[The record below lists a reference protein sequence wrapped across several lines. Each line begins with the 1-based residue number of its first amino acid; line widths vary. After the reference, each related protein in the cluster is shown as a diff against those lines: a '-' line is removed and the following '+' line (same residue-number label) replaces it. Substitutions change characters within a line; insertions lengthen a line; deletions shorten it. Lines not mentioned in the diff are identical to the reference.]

1 MKNRIFTRQF
11 LCGRNSLDLQIYIFF
26 SPIIIIIQ
34 PLNIIA
40 NTGASNLLLITI
52 SSIFSFFILLAT
64 IKTFQLIFM
73 KKKEYS
79 PIPIWLIFVI
89 GSVTGAV
96 KGVALFLINKELGVI
111 NDSDLILKNQIL
123 FAILAWGVIVPVF
136 AATSNQIA
144 LVRDR
149 RLIIMDELLLE
160 ESVKLVNEDRLTQ
173 IKQSVRLAIE
183 SDVSLLMQEVQTQI
197 TKSKDSTL
205 EERYQQISKVLLDSA
220 ENFVRPLSHKLMV
233 DNRMEFPSPTLW
245 QIFALA
251 LRKPIFPIFPLLVLN
266 TISSLTVL
274 IRLELSSFQLIAICL
289 QQIGLLAI
297 LIFSL
302 QKFIAIFKHFV
313 IPATLFML
321 ALNVYLSAL
330 FLNVFNSQISG
341 VAEVNRLVLNFV
353 WELSFFI
360 IVSFIYNLFRNEL
373 DVRSFIKQ
381 LIDSSKIDQSLAQ
394 DEALRVQY
402 DIARYLHG
410 NLQSRMMSLGLTL
423 KMSQQQD
430 EESMTSAMSIAD
442 SLLNSPFAEYLD
454 QHSRT
459 LIEEVDFAV
468 GKWDGL
474 LNVKTDIEDLDAK
487 LSFVQKRAI
496 GAVVEEALANALRH
510 GFAKEVDIRIYQGKT
525 GISIDITDDGI
536 GPRMQ
541 KPGLGTRLYD
551 LVAING
557 WSLQYRLDGFGSI
570 LELRI

>member
-1 MKNRIFTRQF
+1 MKNRIFTKQF
-11 LCGRNSLDLQIYIFF
+11 LCGRNSLDIPIYIFF
-26 SPIIIIIQ
+26 SPVIIIVQ
-34 PLNIIA
+34 PLNNIT
-40 NTGASNLLLITI
+40 NTDTSNLLLVTI

-89 GSVTGAV
+89 GNLTGAV
-96 KGVALFLINKELGVI
+96 KGVALYLFNKELGVI
-111 NDSDLILKNQIL
+111 TDSDLLIKNQIL
-123 FAILAWGVIVPVF
+123 IAIIAWGVIVPLF

-144 LVRDR
+144 LVRNR

-173 IKQSVRLAIE
+173 IKKSVRMAIE

-197 TKSKDSTL
+197 TNSKDSTL

-233 DNRMEFPSPTLW
+233 DNRMEFPSPSLW
-245 QIFALA
+245 QIFTLA

-266 TISSLTVL
+266 TVSSLTVL
-274 IRLELSSFQLIAICL
+274 LRLELSSFQLLAICL

-302 QKFIAIFKHFV
+302 QKFIAIFNHLV
-313 IPATLFML
+313 ISTTLFML

-330 FLNVFNSQISG
+330 FLKVFNSQISG
-341 VAEVNRLVLNFV
+341 AVELSRFVLNFV
-353 WELSFFI
+353 WEISFFI
-360 IVSFIYNLFRNEL
+360 IISFIYNLFRSEL
-373 DVRSFIKQ
+373 DVRLFVGQ

-430 EESMTSAMSIAD
+430 EESMSSAMSIAD

-454 QHSRT
+454 QNTRT
-459 LIEEVDFAV
+459 LIEEVEFAV
-468 GKWDGL
+468 DKWQGL
-474 LNVKTDIEDLDAK
+474 LKVKTDIEDLDAK

-525 GISIDITDDGI
+525 GISIDVIDDGI

-557 WSLQYRLDGFGSI
+557 WSLQYRLDGLGSI

>member
-1 MKNRIFTRQF
+1 MKNRIFTKQL
-11 LCGRNSLDLQIYIFF
+11 LCGKNSLDLPIYIFF
-26 SPIIIIIQ
+26 SPVIIFIQ
-34 PLNIIA
+34 PLNLMK
-40 NTGASNLLLITI
+40 NYDTKNLLLITL
-52 SSIFSFFILLAT
+52 SSIFSFFILIAI
-64 IKTFQLIFM
+64 IKTFQLILM
-73 KKKEYS
+73 RKEQYS
-79 PIPIWLIFVI
+79 PIPIWLIFLI
-89 GSVTGAV
+89 GNFTGAV
-96 KGVALFLINKELGVI
+96 KGWTLFLTNKEIGAQTDNFFAAETQVLL
-111 NDSDLILKNQIL
+111 NTL
-123 FAILAWGVIVPVF
+123 FWGVIVPVF

-144 LVRDR
+144 KVRDR
-149 RLIIMDELLLE
+149 RLIMMDELLLE
-160 ESVKLVNEDRLTQ
+160 ESVKLANEDRLTQ
-173 IKQSVRLAIE
+173 IKNSVRVAIE
-183 SDVSLLMQEVQTQI
+183 SDVSLLMREVQTQI
-197 TKSKDSTL
+197 TESKDSTL
-205 EERYQQISKVLLDSA
+205 EERYEQISKVLLDSA
-220 ENFVRPLSHKLMV
+220 ENFVRPLSHKLME
-233 DNRMEFPSPTLW
+233 DNRLEFPSPTLW
-245 QIFALA
+245 QIFMLA
-251 LRKPIFPIFPLLVLN
+251 LRKPIFPILPLLVLN

-274 IRLELSSFQLIAICL
+274 LRLELSNIEILAICL

-302 QKFIAIFKHFV
+302 QKFIAIFKHLV
-313 IPATLFML
+313 ISATLFTL
-321 ALNVYLSAL
+321 VLNVYISGL
-330 FLNVFNSQISG
+330 FLKLFNSQISG
-341 VAEVNRLVLNFV
+341 TAEINRYILNFF

-360 IVSFIYNLFRNEL
+360 IISFMYNLFRSES
-373 DVRSFIKQ
+373 DIRSFVKQ

-423 KMSQQQD
+423 KMSQQHD
-430 EESMTSAMSIAD
+430 EESMSSAMSIAD

-454 QHSRT
+454 QHARA
-459 LIEEVDFAV
+459 LVEEVDFAV

-474 LNVKTDIEDLDAK
+474 LNVKTDIEDLDEK

-510 GFAKEVDIRIYQGKT
+510 GFAKEVNIRIYQGRT

>member
-251 LRKPIFPIFPLLVLN
+251 LRKPIFPIFPLLLLN

-459 LIEEVDFAV
+459 LIEEVDFAI

-510 GFAKEVDIRIYQGKT
+510 GFAKEVGIRIYQGKT

>member
-1 MKNRIFTRQF
+1 MKNRIFTKQI
-11 LCGRNSLDLQIYIFF
+11 LCGKNSLDLPIYIFF
-26 SPIIIIIQ
+26 SPVIIFIQ
-34 PLNIIA
+34 PLNLMT
-40 NTGASNLLLITI
+40 NYDTKNLLLITL
-52 SSIFSFFILLAT
+52 SSIFSFFILIAI
-64 IKTFQLIFM
+64 IKTFQLILM
-73 KKKEYS
+73 RKEQYS
-79 PIPIWLIFVI
+79 PIPIWLIFLI
-89 GSVTGAV
+89 GNFTGAV
-96 KGVALFLINKELGVI
+96 KGWILFLTNKEIGAQTD
-111 NDSDLILKNQIL
+111 NF
-123 FAILAWGVIVPVF
+123 FAAETQVLLATLAWGVIVPVF

-144 LVRDR
+144 KVRDR
-149 RLIIMDELLLE
+149 RLIMMDELLLE
-160 ESVKLVNEDRLTQ
+160 ESVKLANEDRLTQ
-173 IKQSVRLAIE
+173 IKNSVRVAIE
-183 SDVSLLMQEVQTQI
+183 SDVSLLMREVQTQI
-197 TKSKDSTL
+197 TESKDSTL
-205 EERYQQISKVLLDSA
+205 EERYEQISKVLLDSA

-233 DNRMEFPSPTLW
+233 DNRLEFPSPTLW
-245 QIFALA
+245 QIFMLA
-251 LRKPIFPIFPLLVLN
+251 LSKPIFPIFPLLILN

-274 IRLELSSFQLIAICL
+274 LRLELSNIEILAICL

-297 LIFSL
+297 LIFTL
-302 QKFIAIFKHFV
+302 QKFVANFKHLV
-313 IPATLFML
+313 VAATLFVL
-321 ALNVYLSAL
+321 SLNIYLSSL
-330 FLNVFNSQISG
+330 FLKLFNSQISG
-341 VAEVNRLVLNFV
+341 AAELNRYILNFV
-353 WELSFFI
+353 WEVSFFI
-360 IVSFIYNLFRNEL
+360 IVSFIYNLFRSEL
-373 DVRSFIKQ
+373 DVRLFVKQ

-423 KMSQQQD
+423 KMSQQHD
-430 EESMTSAMSIAD
+430 EESMSSAMSIAD

-454 QHSRT
+454 QHTRT
-459 LIEEVDFAV
+459 LVEEVDFAV

-474 LNVKTDIEDLDAK
+474 LNVKTDIEDLDEK

-510 GFAKEVDIRIYQGKT
+510 GFAKEVNIRIYQGRT

>member
-233 DNRMEFPSPTLW
+233 DNRMEFPSPTHW

-251 LRKPIFPIFPLLVLN
+251 LRKPIFPIFPLLLLN

-274 IRLELSSFQLIAICL
+274 IRLELSSFQLLAICL

-373 DVRSFIKQ
+373 DVRLFVKQ

-430 EESMTSAMSIAD
+430 EESMSSAMSIAG

-454 QHSRT
+454 QHTRA
-459 LIEEVDFAV
+459 LVEEVDFAV
-468 GKWDGL
+468 GKWEGL
-474 LNVKTDIEDLDAK
+474 LKVETDIEDLDAK

-510 GFAKEVDIRIYQGKT
+510 GFAKEVGIRIYQGKT

>member
-251 LRKPIFPIFPLLVLN
+251 LRKPIFPIFPLLLLN

-430 EESMTSAMSIAD
+430 EESMSSAMSIAG

-454 QHSRT
+454 QHTRA
-459 LIEEVDFAV
+459 LVEEVDFAV
-468 GKWDGL
+468 GKWEGL
-474 LNVKTDIEDLDAK
+474 LKVETDIEDLDAK

>member
-251 LRKPIFPIFPLLVLN
+251 LRKPIFPIFPLLLLN

-373 DVRSFIKQ
+373 DVRLFVKQ

-474 LNVKTDIEDLDAK
+474 LTVKTDIEDLDEK

>member
-52 SSIFSFFILLAT
+52 SSVFSFFILLAT

-89 GSVTGAV
+89 GSLTGAV

-144 LVRDR
+144 LVKDR
-149 RLIIMDELLLE
+149 RLIIMEELLLE

-173 IKQSVRLAIE
+173 IKKSVRMAIE

-233 DNRMEFPSPTLW
+233 DNRMEFPSPTLR
-245 QIFALA
+245 QIFTLA
-251 LRKPIFPIFPLLVLN
+251 LRKPIFPILPLLVLN

-274 IRLELSSFQLIAICL
+274 LRLELSSFQLLAICL

-313 IPATLFML
+313 IPTTLFML

-330 FLNVFNSQISG
+330 FLKVFNSQISG

-353 WELSFFI
+353 WEVSFFI

-373 DVRSFIKQ
+373 DVRLFVKQ

-430 EESMTSAMSIAD
+430 EESMSSAMSIAG

-454 QHSRT
+454 QHTRT
-459 LIEEVDFAV
+459 LVEEVDFAV
-468 GKWDGL
+468 GKWEGL

-510 GFAKEVDIRIYQGKT
+510 GFAKEVGIRIYQGKT

>member
-1 MKNRIFTRQF
+1 
-11 LCGRNSLDLQIYIFF
+11 
-26 SPIIIIIQ
+26 
-34 PLNIIA
+34 
-40 NTGASNLLLITI
+40 
-52 SSIFSFFILLAT
+52 
-64 IKTFQLIFM
+64 M

-89 GSVTGAV
+89 GNLTGLI
-96 KGVALFLINKELGVI
+96 KGSIFFLINKEIGAFTD
-111 NDSDLILKNQIL
+111 NDLKIENQIL
-123 FAILAWGVIVPVF
+123 IAVLAWGVIVPVF

-149 RLIIMDELLLE
+149 RLIIMNELLLE

-173 IKQSVRLAIE
+173 IKNSVRLAIE
-183 SDVSLLMQEVQTQI
+183 SDVSLLMQEVQNQI
-197 TKSKDSTL
+197 TESKDSTL
-205 EERYQQISKVLLDSA
+205 EERYEQISKVLLDSA

-233 DNRMEFPSPTLW
+233 DNRLEFPSPTIW
-245 QIFALA
+245 QIFTLA
-251 LRKPIFPIFPLLVLN
+251 LRKPIFPILPLLVLN
-266 TISSLTVL
+266 TISSITVL
-274 IRLELSSFQLIAICL
+274 LRLELSSFQLIAICL

-297 LIFSL
+297 LIFIL
-302 QKFIAIFKHFV
+302 QKFIAIFKHLV
-313 IPATLFML
+313 ISATLFTL
-321 ALNVYLSAL
+321 VLNVYISGL
-330 FLNVFNSQISG
+330 FLKVFNSQIFG
-341 VAEVNRLVLNFV
+341 AVELNRYILNFV
-353 WELSFFI
+353 WELSIFVI
-360 IVSFIYNLFRNEL
+360 ISFIYNLFRSEL
-373 DVRSFIKQ
+373 DVRLFVKQ

-423 KMSQQQD
+423 KMSQQHD
-430 EESMTSAMSIAD
+430 EESMSSAMSIAD

-454 QHSRT
+454 QHTRA
-459 LIEEVDFAV
+459 LVEEVDFAV

-474 LNVKTDIEDLDAK
+474 LNVKTDIEDLDEK

-510 GFAKEVDIRIYQGKT
+510 GFAKEVNIRIYQGGT

>member
-1 MKNRIFTRQF
+1 MKNRIFTKQL
-11 LCGRNSLDLQIYIFF
+11 LCGKNSLDLPIYIFF
-26 SPIIIIIQ
+26 SPIIILLQ
-34 PLNIIA
+34 PLNLIT
-40 NTGASNLLLITI
+40 NYDSGNLLLTTL
-52 SSIFSFFILLAT
+52 SSIFSFFILLVT
-64 IKTFQLIFM
+64 IKTFQLILM
-73 KKKEYS
+73 RKEQYS

-89 GSVTGAV
+89 GNFTGVV
-96 KGVALFLINKELGVI
+96 KGGTLFVINKEIGALTDGALTVET
-111 NDSDLILKNQIL
+111 QIL
-123 FAILAWGVIVPVF
+123 LATLAWGVIVPIF

-144 LVRDR
+144 KVRDR
-149 RLIIMDELLLE
+149 RLNMMDELLLE
-160 ESVKLVNEDRLTQ
+160 ESVKLANEDRLTQ
-173 IKQSVRLAIE
+173 IKQSVRVAIE
-183 SDVSLLMQEVQTQI
+183 SDVSLLMKEVQTQI

-233 DNRMEFPSPTLW
+233 DNRLEFPSPTLW
-245 QIFALA
+245 QISMLA

-266 TISSLTVL
+266 TISSLTFL
-274 IRLELSSFQLIAICL
+274 LRLELTNIEILAICL
-289 QQIGLLAI
+289 QQIGLLTI

-302 QKFIAIFKHFV
+302 QKIVANFKHLV
-313 IPATLFML
+313 VAATLFTVS
-321 ALNVYLSAL
+321 LNVYLSNS
-330 FLNVFNSQISG
+330 FLQMFNSQISG
-341 VAEVNRLVLNFV
+341 VAQINRYVLNCV
-353 WELSFFI
+353 WELSFFVI
-360 IVSFIYNLFRNEL
+360 ISFLYNLFRSEL
-373 DVRSFIKQ
+373 DIRSFVKQ

-423 KMSQQQD
+423 KMSEQKD

-459 LIEEVDFAV
+459 LIEEVNFAV
-468 GKWDGL
+468 GKWEGL
-474 LNVKTDIEDLDAK
+474 LNVKTDMENLDAK

>member
-1 MKNRIFTRQF
+1 MKNRIFTKQL
-11 LCGRNSLDLQIYIFF
+11 LCGKNSLDLPIYIFF
-26 SPIIIIIQ
+26 SPIIILLQ
-34 PLNIIA
+34 PLNLIT
-40 NTGASNLLLITI
+40 NYGSSNLLLITL

-64 IKTFQLIFM
+64 IKTFQLILM
-73 KKKEYS
+73 RKEQYS

-89 GSVTGAV
+89 GNITGVV
-96 KGVALFLINKELGVI
+96 KGGTLFVINKEIGALT
-111 NDSDLILKNQIL
+111 DSALKLETQIL
-123 FAILAWGVIVPVF
+123 LATFAWGMIVPIF

-144 LVRDR
+144 KVRDR
-149 RLIIMDELLLE
+149 RLNMMDELLLE
-160 ESVKLVNEDRLTQ
+160 ESVKLANEDRLTQ
-173 IKQSVRLAIE
+173 IKQSVRAAIE
-183 SDVSLLMQEVQTQI
+183 SDVSLLMKEVQTQI

-233 DNRMEFPSPTLW
+233 DNRLEFPSPTLW
-245 QIFALA
+245 QIFMLA

-266 TISSLTVL
+266 TISSLTFL
-274 IRLELSSFQLIAICL
+274 LRLELTNIEILAICL

-302 QKFIAIFKHFV
+302 QKFVANFKHLV
-313 IPATLFML
+313 VAATLFTVS
-321 ALNVYLSAL
+321 LNVYLSTS
-330 FLNVFNSQISG
+330 FLQMFNSQISG
-341 VAEVNRLVLNFV
+341 VAQINRYILNCV
-353 WELSFFI
+353 WEISVFVIISFL
-360 IVSFIYNLFRNEL
+360 YNLFRSEL
-373 DVRSFIKQ
+373 DIRSFVKQ

-423 KMSQQQD
+423 KMSEQQD

-459 LIEEVDFAV
+459 LIEEVNFAV

>member
-52 SSIFSFFILLAT
+52 SSVFSFFVLLAT

-89 GSVTGAV
+89 GSLTGAV

-144 LVRDR
+144 LVKDR

-173 IKQSVRLAIE
+173 IKKSVRMAIE

-233 DNRMEFPSPTLW
+233 DNRMEFPSPTLR
-245 QIFALA
+245 QIFTLA
-251 LRKPIFPIFPLLVLN
+251 LRKPIFPILPLLVLN

-274 IRLELSSFQLIAICL
+274 LRLELSSFQLLAICL

-313 IPATLFML
+313 IPTTLFML

-330 FLNVFNSQISG
+330 FLKVFNSQISG
-341 VAEVNRLVLNFV
+341 LAEVNRLVLNFV

-360 IVSFIYNLFRNEL
+360 IVSFISNLFRNEL
-373 DVRSFIKQ
+373 DVRLFVKQ

-423 KMSQQQD
+423 KMSQHQD
-430 EESMTSAMSIAD
+430 EESMSSAMSIAG

-454 QHSRT
+454 QHART
-459 LIEEVDFAV
+459 LVEEVDFAV
-468 GKWDGL
+468 GKWEGL
-474 LNVKTDIEDLDAK
+474 LKVKTDIEDLDAK

-525 GISIDITDDGI
+525 GISIDVIDDGI
-536 GPRMQ
+536 GPRMH

>member
-251 LRKPIFPIFPLLVLN
+251 LRKPIFPIFPLLLLN

-423 KMSQQQD
+423 KMSEQQD

-468 GKWDGL
+468 GKWEGL
-474 LNVKTDIEDLDAK
+474 LNVKTDIENLDAK

-510 GFAKEVDIRIYQGKT
+510 GFAKEVGIRIYQGKT

>member
-251 LRKPIFPIFPLLVLN
+251 LRKPIFPIFPLLLLN

-373 DVRSFIKQ
+373 DVRLFVKQ

-430 EESMTSAMSIAD
+430 EESMSSAMSIAG

-459 LIEEVDFAV
+459 LIEEVNFAV

-510 GFAKEVDIRIYQGKT
+510 GFAKEVGIRIYQGKT

>member
-52 SSIFSFFILLAT
+52 SSVFSFFILLAT

-89 GSVTGAV
+89 GSLTGAV

-144 LVRDR
+144 LVKDR

-173 IKQSVRLAIE
+173 IKKSVRMAIE

-233 DNRMEFPSPTLW
+233 DNRMEFPSPTLR
-245 QIFALA
+245 QIFTLA
-251 LRKPIFPIFPLLVLN
+251 LRKPIFPILPLLVLN

-274 IRLELSSFQLIAICL
+274 LRLELSSFQLLAICL

-313 IPATLFML
+313 IPTTLFML

-330 FLNVFNSQISG
+330 FLKVFNSQISG

-360 IVSFIYNLFRNEL
+360 IVSFISNLFRNEL
-373 DVRSFIKQ
+373 DVRLFVKQ

-423 KMSQQQD
+423 KMSQHQD
-430 EESMTSAMSIAD
+430 EESMSSAMSIAG

-454 QHSRT
+454 QHTRT
-459 LIEEVDFAV
+459 LVEEVDFAV
-468 GKWDGL
+468 GKWEGL
-474 LNVKTDIEDLDAK
+474 LKVKTDIEDLDAK

-525 GISIDITDDGI
+525 GISIDVIDDGI
-536 GPRMQ
+536 GPRMH

>member
-52 SSIFSFFILLAT
+52 SSVFSFFVLLAT

-89 GSVTGAV
+89 GSLTGAV

-144 LVRDR
+144 LVKDR
-149 RLIIMDELLLE
+149 RLIIMEELLLE

-173 IKQSVRLAIE
+173 IKKSVRMAIE

-233 DNRMEFPSPTLW
+233 DNRMEFPSPTLR
-245 QIFALA
+245 QIFTLA
-251 LRKPIFPIFPLLVLN
+251 LRKPIFPILPLLVLN

-274 IRLELSSFQLIAICL
+274 LRLELSSFQLLAICL

-313 IPATLFML
+313 IPTTLFML

-330 FLNVFNSQISG
+330 FLKVFNSQISG
-341 VAEVNRLVLNFV
+341 LAEVNRLVLNFV

-360 IVSFIYNLFRNEL
+360 IVSFISNLFRNEL
-373 DVRSFIKQ
+373 DVRLFVKQ

-423 KMSQQQD
+423 KMSQHQD
-430 EESMTSAMSIAD
+430 EESMSSAMSIAG

-454 QHSRT
+454 QHART
-459 LIEEVDFAV
+459 LVEEVDFAV
-468 GKWDGL
+468 GKWEGL
-474 LNVKTDIEDLDAK
+474 LKVKTDIEDLDAK

-525 GISIDITDDGI
+525 GISIDVIDDGI
-536 GPRMQ
+536 GPRMH

>member
-1 MKNRIFTRQF
+1 MKNRIFTKQL
-11 LCGRNSLDLQIYIFF
+11 LCGKNSLDLPIYIFF
-26 SPIIIIIQ
+26 SPIIILLQ
-34 PLNIIA
+34 PLNLIT
-40 NTGASNLLLITI
+40 NYGFSNLLLITL

-64 IKTFQLIFM
+64 IKTFQLILM
-73 KKKEYS
+73 RKEQYS

-89 GSVTGAV
+89 GNFTGVV
-96 KGVALFLINKELGVI
+96 KGGTLFVINKEIGALT
-111 NDSDLILKNQIL
+111 DSALTVETQIL
-123 FAILAWGVIVPVF
+123 LATLAWGVIVPIF

-144 LVRDR
+144 KVRDR
-149 RLIIMDELLLE
+149 RLNMMDELLLE
-160 ESVKLVNEDRLTQ
+160 ESVKLANEDRLTQ
-173 IKQSVRLAIE
+173 IKQSVRAAIE
-183 SDVSLLMQEVQTQI
+183 SDVSLLMKEVQTQI

-233 DNRMEFPSPTLW
+233 DNRLEFPSPTLW
-245 QIFALA
+245 QIFMLA

-266 TISSLTVL
+266 TISSLTFL
-274 IRLELSSFQLIAICL
+274 LRLELTNIEILAICL

-302 QKFIAIFKHFV
+302 QKFVANFKHLV
-313 IPATLFML
+313 VAATLFTVS
-321 ALNVYLSAL
+321 LNVYLSTS
-330 FLNVFNSQISG
+330 FLQMFNSQISG
-341 VAEVNRLVLNFV
+341 VAQINRYILNCV
-353 WELSFFI
+353 WEISVFVIISFLF
-360 IVSFIYNLFRNEL
+360 NLFRSEL
-373 DVRSFIKQ
+373 DIRSFVKQ

-423 KMSQQQD
+423 KMSEQQD

-459 LIEEVDFAV
+459 LIEEVNFAV

-474 LNVKTDIEDLDAK
+474 LNVKTDIEDLDEK

>member
-251 LRKPIFPIFPLLVLN
+251 LRKPIFPIFPLLLLN
-266 TISSLTVL
+266 TVSSLTAL
-274 IRLELSSFQLIAICL
+274 LRLELSSIEVLAICL

-302 QKFIAIFKHFV
+302 QKFVANFKHLV
-313 IPATLFML
+313 VAATLFTVS
-321 ALNVYLSAL
+321 LNVYLSTS
-330 FLNVFNSQISG
+330 FLQMFNSQISG
-341 VAEVNRLVLNFV
+341 VAQINRYILNCV
-353 WELSFFI
+353 WELSFFVI
-360 IVSFIYNLFRNEL
+360 ISFLYNLFRSEL
-373 DVRSFIKQ
+373 DIRSFVKQ

-459 LIEEVDFAV
+459 LIEEVNFAV
-468 GKWDGL
+468 GKWEGL

>member
-251 LRKPIFPIFPLLVLN
+251 LRKPIFPIFPLLLLN

-430 EESMTSAMSIAD
+430 EESMSSAMSIAG

-454 QHSRT
+454 QHTRA
-459 LIEEVDFAV
+459 LVEEVDFAV
-468 GKWDGL
+468 GKWEGL
-474 LNVKTDIEDLDAK
+474 LKVKTDIEDLDAK

-510 GFAKEVDIRIYQGKT
+510 GFAKEVGIRIYQGKT